1 MMKKKALNPNK
12 PLKLKLRENQSL
24 IVNDKSRFRI
34 VVCGRRFGKTRIG
47 AIETLN
53 AIQDADKC
61 IAYVAPTNSQA
72 KELFWGL
79 IKKATPYD
87 WIKQIHET
95 QPYTIDLINGST
107 IKLYGADAHD
117 RLRGNAFDLVIC
129 DEFADFHRD
138 AWNTSIYPA
147 LSDRKGRA
155 LMIGTPKGKANW
167 GYELTQNPLFKYFK
181 FTTLEGGWVEEEEV
195 ELAKSMLSEMDFRQ
209 EFEASFE
216 TSGLIVYYAYDA
228 KNQDKQYEF
237 DVSRETFLCFDFN
250 VSPMSCIIVQK
261 INDTQYA
268 CVKEFILNNSNTTDT
283 CEVIL
288 EYLAIQEYKGE
299 IEVTG
304 DNAGHQKNTS
314 SAKVAGTDWVIIRDM
329 LSPYLKKLPKT
340 RRTKTVKDRVQ
351 ALNALF
357 RNALGEIKMFVN
369 PYKCPKLHKDL
380 INVEWIDSGFQLNST
395 NKELTHAS
403 DALSY
408 FAYNYFPTDYHK
420 IVTL

>member
-1 MMKKKALNPNK
+1 MTRKTGLRLKKPQ
-12 PLKLKLRENQSL
+12 KLILRKNQAS
-24 IVNDKSRFRI
+24 IVRDTSRFKI

-53 AIQDADKC
+53 TVQEPNKSV
-61 IAYVAPTNSQA
+61 AYVAPTNTQA
-72 KELFWGL
+72 KEVFWRL
-79 IKKATPYD
+79 IKNVIPED
-87 WIKQIHET
+87 WKLQTYET
-95 QPYTIDLINGST
+95 APYTIELINGSL

-117 RLRGNAFDLVIC
+117 RLRGNPYDLVIC
-129 DEFADFHRD
+129 DEFADFNPD

-155 LMIGTPKGKANW
+155 LMIGTPKGKSNW
-167 GYELTQNPLFKYFK
+167 GYELTQNPMFKYFH
-181 FTTLEGGWVEEEEV
+181 FTTLDGGWVEQSEIEI
-195 ELAKSMLSEMDFRQ
+195 AKSMLPEMEFRQ

-216 TSGLIVYYAYDA
+216 TSGLIVYYSYNAM
-228 KNQDKQYEF
+228 NQSKHYEF

-261 INDTQYA
+261 INDTQFA

-288 EYLAIQEYKGE
+288 EYFAIQEYNGT

-304 DNAGHQKNTS
+304 DSAGHQRKTA
-314 SAKVAGTDWVIIRDM
+314 SASVSGTDWVIIRDM
-329 LSPYLKKLPKT
+329 LSPHLKGLPKT
-340 RRTKTVKDRVQ
+340 RRTKTVKDRVT
-351 ALNALF
+351 ALNAMF
-357 RNALGEIKMFVN
+357 RNTLGEIKMFVN

-408 FAYNYFPTDYHK
+408 FAYNYFPIDYHK
-420 IVTL
+420 IVTI